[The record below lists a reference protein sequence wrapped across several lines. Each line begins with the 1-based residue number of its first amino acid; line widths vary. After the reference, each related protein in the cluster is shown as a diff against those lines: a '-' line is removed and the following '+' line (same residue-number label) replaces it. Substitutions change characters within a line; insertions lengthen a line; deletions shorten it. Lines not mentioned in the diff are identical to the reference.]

1 MCMCVQ
7 LCASEHE
14 KEVKRR
20 NGSTRVTGSNY
31 VYIISVYAEHGDCSQ
46 IITENEP
53 VEERMRR
60 PPISSTATAGL
71 IYSI

>member
-1 MCMCVQ
+1 M
-7 LCASEHE
+7 
-14 KEVKRR
+14 
-20 NGSTRVTGSNY
+20 TGSNY

-46 IITENEP
+46 MITKNEP

-60 PPISSTATAGL
+60 LPISSTATAGL